1 MCGKKYYDI
10 LQISFLNM
18 KIDEIIIH
26 HTGGLGTNSQA
37 STQHLTVKDIDAAH
51 KLRWSDFKSKLGYY
65 VGYTFV
71 IERDGKLTQTRL
83 IGEETAHTIG
93 HNTRSIGIVLCGNFN
108 KGVDTPTIEQKMRLK
123 SLIRSL
129 VGFNHAENLAYQNN
143 TEMKLSLQA
152 IYPHRKFSQTDC
164 CGSSL
169 SDRWVQD
176 MLGVEDE
183 SFVLSL
189 KVKVLQLM
197 VQLLQLQK
205 RNQLAGYTHD
215 CAEKG

>member
-1 MCGKKYYDI
+1 
-10 LQISFLNM
+10 M

-26 HTGGLGTNSQA
+26 HTGGLGTNSRA

-51 KLRWSDFKSKLGYY
+51 KLRWPDFKSKLGYY

-71 IERDGKLTQTRL
+71 IERDGKITQTRL

-93 HNTRSIGIVLCGNFN
+93 HNTRSVGIVLCGNFN
-108 KGVDTPTIEQKMRLK
+108 SGVDTPTIEQKMRLK

-129 VGFNHAENLAYQNN
+129 WSPHSTEEIKIAWNVILDLSAER
-143 TEMKLSLQA
+143 

-176 MLGVEDE
+176 MLGIEDE
-183 SFVLSL
+183 KLLLSL
-189 KVKVLQLM
+189 RVKVLQLM
-197 VQLLQLQK
+197 LQLLQLQK
-205 RNQLAGYTHD
+205 SLRGKKQQEFRGRIDD
-215 CAEKG
+215 CAERG

>member
-1 MCGKKYYDI
+1 
-10 LQISFLNM
+10 M
-18 KIDEIIIH
+18 KIDEIIVH

-51 KLRWSDFKSKLGYY
+51 KLRWSNFKSKLGYY

-71 IERDGKLTQTRL
+71 IEKDGKLTQTRL
-83 IGEETAHTIG
+83 VGEETAHTIG

-123 SLIRSL
+123 SLIRTL
-129 VGFNHAENLAYQNN
+129 VGFGNNENVAFEHD
-143 TEMKLSLQA
+143 TIVRVSFET

-164 CGSSL
+164 CGSGL

-176 MLGVEDE
+176 MLGVENE
-183 SFVLSL
+183 KLLLSL
-189 KVKVLQLM
+189 KVRVLELMLQL
-197 VQLLQLQK
+197 LKLQK
-205 RNQLAGYTHD
+205 RTQFAGYAHD